1 MKVFVY
7 EDDDSGKMETS
18 SVTSVF
24 VDVMFKVKSCIV
36 QVLYIYMCV
45 CFFLSQGYS
54 VEQKRAVFFKFV
66 ELFHDQNFP
75 QELKAKVCMIVCYL

>member
-7 EDDDSGKMETS
+7 EDDDSGKMGTS

-36 QVLYIYMCV
+36 QVLYIYICV
-45 CFFLSQGYS
+45 C
-54 VEQKRAVFFKFV
+54 VFFISG
-66 ELFHDQNFP
+66 L
-75 QELKAKVCMIVCYL
+75 LSGAKESCFLQVCGAVS